1 MTFLLS
7 SALQQLFSRRC
18 SFLNFFP
25 KFHLKSII
33 IRTSANFVKRD
44 QHLVYLIL
52 NISSLK
58 ILSAILCMAA
68 MLCLYFQ
75 TFLEIIT
82 ESLILSDCP
91 RHPSRLWH
99 WINLFGIVLLFQLL
113 FFLTLK
119 LNFSIMNNFEKYI
132 KVQKEHRNTINLS
145 TVINC
150 YSIRMHFL
158 NPFLCTYIPF

>member
-1 MTFLLS
+1 MTFLLFS
-7 SALQQLFSRRC
+7 TLQQLFSRRC

-33 IRTSANFVKRD
+33 IRASANFVKRD
-44 QHLVYLIL
+44 QHLVYLSL
-52 NISSLK
+52 NVSSLK
-58 ILSAILCMAA
+58 ILWAILCMAA

-82 ESLILSDCP
+82 ESLMLSDCP
-91 RHPSRLWH
+91 RRPSRLWH
-99 WINLFGIVLLFQLL
+99 WINLFGIVLLLFQLL

-132 KVQKEHRNTINLS
+132 HKGAKRTSKYHKSQYCH
-145 TVINC
+145 
-150 YSIRMHFL
+150 
-158 NPFLCTYIPF
+158 

>member
-1 MTFLLS
+1 MTLLS

-18 SFLNFFP
+18 SFNFFP

-82 ESLILSDCP
+82 ESLMLSDCP
-91 RHPSRLWH
+91 RHPLG
-99 WINLFGIVLLFQLL
+99 FGTELTSLYSFVISIT
-113 FFLTLK
+113 FFFTLK

-132 KVQKEHRNTINLS
+132 KVQKEHRKYHKS
-145 TVINC
+145 QYC
-150 YSIRMHFL
+150 H
-158 NPFLCTYIPF
+158 